1 MDADLTVDLQQSE
14 PARQVSLVA
23 SPSGV
28 NVRAIE
34 PELPPNVRAA
44 AAPPAL
50 RANVRQLM
58 ILRSVAISAQT
69 AVITTAWYLGVSLP
83 LAVMAFVV
91 GALIVLNALT
101 WMRLRG
107 SREAS
112 HAEIAA
118 HLGFDLTAFTLLLF
132 FSGGITNP
140 FSLLF
145 VLHVVLMALLLPP
158 LAAASGTVLVV
169 ACYAAL
175 TRVHAPLEMA
185 SGDAVPAQVLTLGG
199 WLSFILTAGVVAWFV
214 VRIVATL
221 RNHDRLLSET
231 AQRALRD
238 EAVLRV
244 AALAAGTAHELATPL
259 TTMAVIAADI
269 VRDASSPSMQHDAGI
284 LTSQIKVCR
293 EMIAD
298 LMAAAG
304 HARAVGGGRERLDQF
319 LESIAARC
327 RKMRPEANIV
337 CDWDGVS
344 PAPEVFAEQA
354 LMQALLAL
362 LNNAV
367 DASPKDVQFVGHLE
381 GDQLRLSIADRGS
394 GLPAGDQGKLGRTFF
409 TTKPPGKGTGLGVVL
424 ASRAIERLHGT
435 LCWENR
441 PGGGMRV
448 KVLLPLASLS
458 LEAH

>member
-1 MDADLTVDLQQSE
+1 MPDLTVDLQQSE
-14 PARQVSLVA
+14 PARQI
-23 SPSGV
+23 SPISSPAGV
-28 NVRAIE
+28 NVRGIE
-34 PELPPNVRAA
+34 PELHPNVRAA

-50 RANVRQLM
+50 RASVRQLM
-58 ILRSVAISAQT
+58 ILRTMAISGQT
-69 AVITTAWYLGVSLP
+69 AAIATAWYLSVSLP
-83 LAVMAFVV
+83 IAAMAFVV
-91 GALIVLNALT
+91 GALIILNALT
-101 WMRLRG
+101 WMRLRW

-118 HLGFDLTAFTLLLF
+118 YLGFDLAAFTLLLF
-132 FSGGITNP
+132 FSGGIANP

-169 ACYAAL
+169 ACYVAL
-175 TRVHAPLEMA
+175 TRVHAPLEMG
-185 SGDAVPAQVLTLGG
+185 SGDAVPAHLLTFGR

-214 VRIVATL
+214 ARIVATL
-221 RNHDRLLSET
+221 RNHDRLLSEA

-244 AALAAGTAHELATPL
+244 GALAAGAAHELATPL
-259 TTMAVIAADI
+259 TTMAVAAGDI
-269 VRDASSPSMQHDAGI
+269 VRNADSPSLQHDAGI
-284 LTSQIKVCR
+284 LISQIKICR
-293 EMIAD
+293 ETIAN

-327 RKMRPEANIV
+327 RTMRPEANIV
-337 CDWDGVS
+337 CDWSGVS
-344 PAPEVFAEQA
+344 PAPEIFAEQA

-367 DASPKDVQFVGHLE
+367 DASPKDVQFAGQLE
-381 GDQLRLSIADRGS
+381 GDQLRLFIADRGS
-394 GLPAGDQGKLGRTFF
+394 GLAAGDQGKLGRTFF

-424 ASRAIERLHGT
+424 ASRAIEGHHGT

-441 PGGGMRV
+441 PGGGTRV
-448 KVLLPLASLS
+448 KVMLPLASLS
-458 LEAH
+458 LEEHE